1 MKLHG
6 IKSVL
11 LLALLL
17 LAYGCRQKQE
27 KVHVRIMATAD
38 VHAVVFPHDF
48 VNDAPLNGSLAH
60 VKTYLDQQRAIKG
73 QHVVFL
79 DNADLIQGQ
88 PAGYYFNF
96 VADRETHFFADV
108 MNYLETDAA
117 SVGNHDIEMGP
128 EVYDRLNDEF
138 NFPWLAANIL
148 DKNTGLPYFEPYTII
163 EKEGVKIAVLGLVTS
178 SVPNWLPLKL
188 WENLEFTSMY
198 EAAVEWMAYIRDNE
212 QPHAVIGLF
221 HSGAGDADHYEGAI
235 ATENASSYVGKNVPG
250 FDVIFTAHD
259 HRVRNEYIENTD
271 GEQVLLIAGQS
282 FARSLGVVDM
292 IFARTEEGELFLS
305 STDGQIVEMAEFEP
319 SEEMMNRFN
328 DEFEQVQSFVR
339 QPLGELETHLS
350 SREAFKGNAAFVDFI
365 HQIQL
370 DLTGAQVSLAAPLSF
385 DAVLEAGEITMR
397 DMFRLYPFENYL
409 YVMELTGL
417 EIKNALEYSYGLWF
431 NTMEDADDH
440 LLLFR
445 RDEIGQVVWDR
456 DNRPW
461 LENAFYNLDSAFG
474 INYTVDVTQPPGQR
488 ISVASL
494 STGER
499 FNLRARYK
507 VAINSY
513 RGSGGGGHL
522 THGAGIEHSDLSDRI
537 RWVSE
542 KDLRAHIADYIKTE
556 GVLNPVAGNNWKV
569 VPEEW
574 TATAAE
580 RDFELLFR

>member
-1 MKLHG
+1 MKPTG
-6 IKSVL
+6 SQTIF

-17 LAYGCRQKQE
+17 LAFGCARKQDTM
-27 KVHVRIMATAD
+27 HVRLIATAD
-38 VHAVVFPHDF
+38 VHAAVFPHDF
-48 VNDAPLNGSLAH
+48 VNDAPMNGSLAH
-60 VKTYLDQQRAIKG
+60 VKTYLDQQRAIRG

-79 DNADLIQGQ
+79 DNADLLQGQ
-88 PAGYYFNF
+88 PTGYYFNF

-108 MNYLETDAA
+108 LNYMQADAA

-128 EVYDRLNDEF
+128 EVYERLKNEF

-148 DKNTGLPYFEPYTII
+148 DINTGMPFFEPYTII

-178 SVPNWLPLKL
+178 SVPNWLPRKL

-212 QPHAVIGLF
+212 QPHAIIGLF
-221 HSGAGDADHYEGAI
+221 HSGAGDADHYEGVA
-235 ATENASSYVGKNVPG
+235 ATDNASLFVGKNVPG

-259 HRVRNEYIENTD
+259 HRERNQYIENAQ
-271 GEQVLLIAGQS
+271 GEKVLIIAGQP
-282 FARSLGVVDM
+282 FARSLGVVDLH
-292 IFARTEEGELFLS
+292 FEKSADGTFVLS
-305 STDGQIVEMAEFEP
+305 SKEGQIVEMSDYEP
-319 SEEMMNRFN
+319 SPGMMSK
-328 DEFEQVQSFVR
+328 FEKELQQVTAFVNQS
-339 QPLGELETHLS
+339 LGELETHLH

-385 DAVLEAGEITMR
+385 DAVLEAGELTMR

-440 LLLFR
+440 LMLLR
-445 RDEIGQVVWDR
+445 RDEQGMVAKDQN
-456 DNRPW
+456 NRARFA
-461 LENAFYNLDSAFG
+461 NAFYNLDSALG
-474 INYTVDVTQPPGQR
+474 INYTVDVTQPAGQR
-488 ISVASL
+488 ISVTSL
-494 STGER
+494 SNGER

-542 KDLRAHIADYIKTE
+542 KDLRAHIADYIKTQ

-580 RDFELLFR
+580 RDFKLLFP